1 MSLKAA
7 RLIFWLGTLVSL
19 SLFVAL
25 TVDTQRQFGA
35 LTHAEKIDAAVIA
48 GKKAFERYNCND
60 CHTILGFG
68 GYYAPDLTRTYG
80 RLGEDSIRRRLKHP
94 EQAFADSFRKMP
106 NQNLSDAE
114 VENLVAYF
122 RWVAAIENNDWPPQ
136 HSEARWKRSTQR
148 LLAGATLSPGAA
160 LIRQESCLEC
170 HALGEMG
177 KSKGQRLEWIARER
191 DAAWIADYLN
201 NPAAVAPGAEMPAYD
216 HLTPEQRLQIGEFIA
231 SLRTMKEEK

>member
-7 RLIFWLGTLVSL
+7 QWIFWLGTLASL
-19 SLFVAL
+19 ALFVAL
-25 TVDTQRQFGA
+25 TVDTQKQFGA
-35 LTHAEKIDAAVIA
+35 LTHADKIDAAVIA

-148 LLAGATLSPGAA
+148 ILAGAA

-170 HALGEMG
+170 HALGERG

-216 HLTPEQRLQIGEFIA
+216 HLTPEQRLKIGEFIA
-231 SLRTMKEEK
+231 SLRSMNEEK